1 MDQITTARPAI
12 IRGATDMTDTA
23 GMHAPQTAAPF
34 IIRAENGICTLHLVV
49 GGMHCAG
56 CIAKIERAVRAL
68 PDITDARVNLSTGRL
83 RACWSG
89 ADAEMPARIAQTV
102 RNLGFTTSPFDPQL
116 MAQTETDAERR
127 LMRAMAVAGFAAANI
142 MLLSVAVW
150 SGADMDVATRALM
163 HWVSALIAL
172 PAVVYAGQP
181 FYRSALA
188 ALRARQMNMDVPISL
203 AVLLATAMSL
213 FQTIMA
219 TRHGT
224 AGHVY
229 FDASV
234 SLLFFLL
241 IGRFLDLRTRGR
253 ARETVRNLMALRALT
268 ATRIGADGSHHPI
281 ATADVMP
288 GMRIAVA
295 AGGRV
300 PVDAIVRR
308 GRSELDASILTGE
321 SLPQPVEPGDKVC
334 GGALNLGQPIEVQA
348 TAVDEDSLIGEIVRL
363 MEAAEQ
369 GRAAYVRLADAV
381 ARIYAPG
388 VHLLAFCT
396 FLGWLLLGAGGWEPA
411 LMNAVAVLI
420 ITCPCALGL
429 AAPAAQI
436 AASGRLFRAGILV
449 KAADGLE
456 RIAQTDHVV
465 FDKTGTLT
473 EGRPELINRN
483 EICPEAFTAALALA
497 RHSQHPLSRALTR
510 AAGKDTPLTPQP
522 DGLEEV
528 AGSGLRGTIGG
539 RECRLGRAQWCG
551 VDQPDTSAGH
561 GPELWLTRAD
571 EPPIKFL
578 FADRLRPEMADTIA
592 RLREL
597 GLSVELLSGDRAS
610 VAAAIASEL
619 GIDEW
624 RGDCRPGDKVARLH
638 ALRAA
643 GHKVLM
649 VGDGLNDAPA
659 LAEAHASIS
668 PAVAAEISQNAAD
681 FVLQGETLQA
691 VPETIRIARATRR
704 RVIENFGIAFAYNA
718 VAIPFA
724 VAGFVTPLFAALAMS
739 GSSLVVTLNALRL
752 RLGEKGYGR

>member
-1 MDQITTARPAI
+1 MDQIATAQPDI
-12 IRGATDMTDTA
+12 THGAADMGDTA
-23 GMHAPQTAAPF
+23 KTQAPLSAAPF
-34 IIRAENGICTLHLVV
+34 VTREEDGVSALHLVV

-56 CIAKIERAVRAL
+56 CIAKIERAVGAL
-68 PDITDARVNLSTGRL
+68 PHVTEARVNLSTGRL
-83 RACWSG
+83 RARWSD

-102 RNLGFTTSPFDPQL
+102 RDLGFTASPFNPQL
-116 MAQTETDAERR
+116 VAQTEADVERG

-150 SGADMDVATRALM
+150 SGADMDAATRALM

-172 PAVVYAGQP
+172 PAVAYAGQP

-219 TRHGT
+219 TRHGA

-253 ARETVRNLMALRALT
+253 ARETVRNLMALRALS
-268 ATRIGADGSHHPI
+268 ATRIGNDGSHHPI

-288 GMRIAVA
+288 GMRLAVA

-321 SLPQPVEPGDKVC
+321 TLPQPVEPGDRVC
-334 GGALNLGQPIEVQA
+334 GGALNLGQPIEVEA

-369 GRAAYVRLADAV
+369 GRTAYVRLADAV
-381 ARIYAPG
+381 ARIYAPA
-388 VHLLAFCT
+388 VHLLAFGT

-429 AAPAAQI
+429 AAPAAQV
-436 AASGRLFRAGILV
+436 AASGRLFRTGVLV

-473 EGRPELINRN
+473 EGRPALVNRN
-483 EICPEAFTAALALA
+483 EIEADAFTAALALA
-497 RHSQHPLSRALTR
+497 RHSLHPQSRALVR
-510 AAGKDTPLTPQP
+510 AAGDNPPPTAQP
-522 DGLEEV
+522 DDLEEIP
-528 AGSGLRGTIGG
+528 GSGLRGTIGG
-539 RECRLGRAQWCG
+539 RACRLGRAEWCG
-551 VDQPDTSAGH
+551 VTQLEADDRH
-561 GPELWLTRAD
+561 GPELWLRQAD
-571 EPPIKFL
+571 EPPVKFQ
-578 FADRLRPEMADTIA
+578 FADQLRPEMADVIA
-592 RLREL
+592 GLRKL

-619 GIDEW
+619 GINTW
-624 RGDCRPGDKVARLH
+624 RGDCRPADKVARLH
-638 ALRAA
+638 SLREA
-643 GHKVLM
+643 GRKVLM

-659 LAEAHASIS
+659 LAQAHASIS
-668 PAVAAEISQNAAD
+668 PAAAADISQNAAD

-691 VPETIRIARATRR
+691 VPETIRVARATRR

-718 VAIPFA
+718 IAIPFA

-739 GSSLVVTLNALRL
+739 GSSLIVTLNALRL
-752 RLGEKGYGR
+752 RLGEKGNGR